1 MHVCGVLWSWWCGG
15 NNLLSFD
22 GMYYKLHESHM
33 LVTCRSHASHMQVT
47 CRSHASHMDALVS
60 LCSPQSHLWLVGSHA
75 CLHQCVS
82 GLSSHSLK
90 QKIACKVRSEY
101 ATVRD
106 LPPPN
111 QTVAKMTGQAPS
123 TSLNSE
129 TPEPCACLCMW
140 CPRCVCGVVHG

>member
-1 MHVCGVLWSWWCGG
+1 MFVVSSGHGGVVATTCCRLMACTT
-15 NNLLSFD
+15 NY
-22 GMYYKLHESHM
+22 MK
-33 LVTCRSHASHMQVT
+33 VTCLSHAGHMQVT

-129 TPEPCACLCMW
+129 TPEPCMFVHVVSTLS
-140 CPRCVCGVVHG
+140 VCGVVHG

>member
-1 MHVCGVLWSWWCGG
+1 
-15 NNLLSFD
+15 
-22 GMYYKLHESHM
+22 MYLCHAPTM
-33 LVTCRSHASHMQVT
+33 LTSVTPV
-47 CRSHASHMDALVS
+47 
-60 LCSPQSHLWLVGSHA
+60 LVGSHA
-75 CLHQCVS
+75 YLDQCVS

-129 TPEPCACLCMW
+129 TPELCMFVQDSVHVECVW
-140 CPRCVCGVVHG
+140 VCGVVHGCIAFCHQLFRHYKPAHTHTHTHTHFFFFF